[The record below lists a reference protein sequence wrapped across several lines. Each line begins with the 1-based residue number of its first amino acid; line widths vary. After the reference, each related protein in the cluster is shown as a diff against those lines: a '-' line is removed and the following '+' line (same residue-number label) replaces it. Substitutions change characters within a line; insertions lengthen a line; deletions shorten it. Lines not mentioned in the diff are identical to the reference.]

1 MNTERELIY
10 HIDTD
15 TEDLNEYNIL
25 KPYVYQRL
33 FSQLAD
39 RHLIAINEDIGRL
52 MKYNLAWA
60 LVSISVEIVRP
71 IQGIAKLNATTWH
84 SQRRGP
90 YFRRD
95 FIFRNENGE
104 TVFHGTS
111 FSIVLD
117 VETRTVYR
125 KRELPLDIIE
135 PIEEFTI
142 DAAPNLRVNCQYGK
156 VDERKVYGSYIDRLG
171 HVNNCRYGE
180 FGYDMLSDEERN
192 KLSSLKR
199 MDIFFSSELRDK
211 DHFSILRADEDNKIF
226 IRGYNE
232 TKSENSFDII
242 YHF

>member
-15 TEDLNEYNIL
+15 IEDLNEHNIL

-39 RHLIAINEDIGRL
+39 RHLEAIGEDIGRL

-71 IQGIAKLNATTWH
+71 IEGIAKLNATTWH

-95 FIFRNENGE
+95 FIFRNEKGE

-111 FSIVLD
+111 FSILLD
-117 VETRTVYR
+117 VETRTVFR

-135 PIEEFTI
+135 PVEEFTI
-142 DAAPNLRVNCQYGK
+142 DAAPNLKVNCRYGK
-156 VDERKVYGSYIDRLG
+156 VEERKVYGSYIDRLG

-180 FGYDMLSDEERN
+180 FGYDILSDEERN
-192 KLSSLKR
+192 RLSSLKR

-211 DHFSILRADEDNKIF
+211 DRFSLLRADEDNKIF
-226 IRGYNE
+226 IRGFNE